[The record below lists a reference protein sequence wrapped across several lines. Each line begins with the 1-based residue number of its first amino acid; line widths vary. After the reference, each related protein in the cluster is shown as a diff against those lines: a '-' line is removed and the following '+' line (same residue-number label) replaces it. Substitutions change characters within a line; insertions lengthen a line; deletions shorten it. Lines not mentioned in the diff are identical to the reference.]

1 LLLLLLLLVFSSRHV
16 PADERHQT
24 PVRLMATAGLRL
36 LPPQQAEAILEAC
49 RARLTASHFVF
60 QREWV
65 EVIGGKDEGL
75 YAWTAANYAAGVLQ
89 VMRGGLGIGRLL
101 GGLRGWAW

>member
-1 LLLLLLLLVFSSRHV
+1 
-16 PADERHQT
+16 
-24 PVRLMATAGLRL
+24 MATAGLRL

-49 RARLTASHFVF
+49 RQLLAASQFVF
-60 QREWV
+60 RREWV

-89 VMRGGLGIGRLL
+89 VREEGGRWW
-101 GGLRGWAW
+101 GGGAGEEKGVGLDLMGWREGHA